1 MGRRHSQHQIHSFN
15 EAFFPEIFPLLLYLV
30 YMLNQ
35 IPRILIVDD
44 QELNRSLL
52 IDIFQPQGYE
62 LLQALNGEEGCK
74 MAEQEL
80 PDVIIMDWTMPI
92 MNGIDATLR
101 IKSNSSTKDIPIL
114 MTTGIMDSADNLKE
128 AMEAG
133 AIDFVRKP
141 FNKTEIEARVQ
152 TALRLSNSYQELKQK
167 KAEIETLVANERKMS
182 EGKDRELTLQ
192 ALYTNETQVFLDE
205 ITDELKKIQKQ
216 PSTDAIGDVIRKLNS
231 RKDMGKTWDA
241 FMYHFE
247 NVHPEFFTKLK
258 VRFTDLTNHDLK
270 LCAYVKIGM
279 GNKEIASIMAIGQNS
294 LKSSL
299 YRLKKKLGL
308 GADDKLRDFLI
319 KFR

>member
-1 MGRRHSQHQIHSFN
+1 M
-15 EAFFPEIFPLLLYLV
+15 P
-30 YMLNQ
+30 NQ
-35 IPRILIVDD
+35 IPRILIIDD

-52 IDIFQPQGYE
+52 IDIFQPQGFE

-74 MAEQEL
+74 MAEQHL

-141 FNKTEIEARVQ
+141 FNKTEIEARVY
-152 TALRLSNSYQELKQK
+152 TALRLSISYRELKQK
-167 KAEIETLVANERKMS
+167 KAEIETLVAKERKMS
-182 EGKDRELTLQ
+182 ESKDRELTLQ
-192 ALYTNETQVFLDE
+192 AMYTNETQVFLDE
-205 ITDELKKIQKQ
+205 IATELKAMRKQ
-216 PSTDAIGDVIRKLNS
+216 PTSEAVNDLIRKLKS

-279 GNKEIASIMAIGQNS
+279 GNKEIASIMGIGQNS

-308 GADDKLRDFLI
+308 GAEDKLRDFLI

>member
-1 MGRRHSQHQIHSFN
+1 MLHNMGPDYRIS
-15 EAFFPEIFPLLLYLV
+15 
-30 YMLNQ
+30 MLNQ

-62 LLQALNGEEGCK
+62 LLEALNGEEGWK

-101 IKSNSSTKDIPIL
+101 IKANSSTKDIPIL

-152 TALRLSNSYQELKQK
+152 TALRLSFSYKELKQK
-167 KAEIETLVANERKMS
+167 NLEIETLVANERRMS
-182 EGKDRELTLQ
+182 ESKDRELTLQ
-192 ALYTNETQVFLDE
+192 ALYANETQVFLDK
-205 ITDELKKIQKQ
+205 ITEELK
-216 PSTDAIGDVIRKLNS
+216 TIRKKPSGEAINAVIKQLKS

-279 GNKEIASIMAIGQNS
+279 GNKEIASIMGIGQNS

-308 GADDKLRDFLI
+308 GAEDKLRDFLI